1 MAIAFEDFSEDF
13 RLIKLSGRLDVKG
26 TTEIELKFTS
36 LAASASKKVLVD
48 LREVSFLASIAIR
61 AIITNAKALQMRAGR
76 MALLATPDSGV
87 AETLEVTGVDE
98 LVPMFTDADK
108 AKAELLA

>member
-1 MAIAFEDFSEDF
+1 MAIDFEDVSEDF

-26 TTEIELKFTS
+26 TSEIEMKFTALS
-36 LAASASKKVLVD
+36 AAAAKKVLVD
-48 LREVSFLASIAIR
+48 LRDVNFLASIAIR
-61 AIITNAKALQMRAGR
+61 AIITNAKALQMKSGR

-87 AETLEVTGVDE
+87 AETLETTGIDE
-98 LVPMFTDADK
+98 LVPMFTDADE

>member
-26 TTEIELKFTS
+26 TSEIESKFTS
-36 LAASASKKVLVD
+36 LAATASKKVLVD

-61 AIITNAKALQMRAGR
+61 AIITNAKALQLKAGR
-76 MALLATPDSGV
+76 IAGNARFGRRRNPRGHRRRRTS
-87 AETLEVTGVDE
+87 
-98 LVPMFTDADK
+98 ADVH
-108 AKAELLA
+108 